1 MPQPEP
7 AGASDADRT
16 GAGRAGL
23 FDSLR
28 RWTWLALTIALLALL
43 VHVAAGPGHLDDVD
57 AINFTLGV
65 RDFDVAKHQPHPP
78 GYPVL
83 IAAAKIVAGTAYALR
98 GLSGMVPA
106 SWTAVPAP
114 SR

>member
-7 AGASDADRT
+7 VGAPGADPI

-23 FDSLR
+23 LDSAR
-28 RWTWLALTIALLALL
+28 RWTRLALAIGLLALL

-83 IAAAKIVAGTAYALR
+83 IAAPAR
-98 GLSGMVPA
+98 G
-106 SWTAVPAP
+106 
-114 SR
+114 